1 MPAAVRETPD
11 AVVIGMGPGGEDVA
25 GRLADAGLDV
35 VGVDERLVGGECPY
49 WGCIPSK
56 IMVRS
61 ANLVGEAHR
70 IPGMAGISRVH
81 AEFRPVARRV
91 REATDTWDDKVAVDR
106 FTGRGGSFLRGTARL
121 TAPGEV
127 TVLGTDGRETVL
139 RPRQAIVIASGS
151 EPLVAPVP
159 GLASTPYWT
168 NRELIEAEEL
178 PESLLI
184 LGGGAIGLEL
194 GQAWQRLGCDVTVIE
209 AGPRLLGR
217 EEPESSELVTRVLT
231 TDGVSVHTG
240 TDIVG
245 VDHGDGRFTVRCRRG
260 ERLTGERLLV
270 ATGRKVALDR
280 IGGGVLGVP
289 ADARALPVDER
300 LRVVGT
306 PGVWPVGVWAIG
318 DVTGKGAFTHMAMYQ
333 ADVAVRA
340 ILGQGGATARYHAVP
355 RVTFTDPEIGAVGLT
370 EAQARAEG
378 LPDVR
383 VATTDLAAS
392 SRGYVHGA
400 NGNAGFIKL
409 VASGDT
415 LVGATSAG
423 PSGGE
428 VLGLLA
434 LAVSARVPVSELA
447 ATIWAYPT
455 FHRAVG
461 TAVAALG

>member
-61 ANLVGEAHR
+61 ADLVGEAHR
-70 IPGMAGISRVH
+70 IPGMAGIARVH
-81 AEFRPVARRV
+81 PDFRPVARRV

-106 FTGRGGSFLRGTARL
+106 FTARGGRFLRGTARL

-127 TVLGTDGRETVL
+127 TVLGPDGRETAL
-139 RPRQAIVIASGS
+139 RPRQAVVIASGS
-151 EPLVAPVP
+151 EPVAPPVP

-168 NRELIEAEEL
+168 NRDLIEADEL

-240 TDIVG
+240 TDIVS
-245 VDHGDGRFTVRCRRG
+245 VEYSDDRFQVRCRRG
-260 ERLTGERLLV
+260 VRLSGERLLV
-270 ATGRKVALDR
+270 ATGRRVALDR
-280 IGGGVLGVP
+280 IGAGVLGVP

-300 LRVVGT
+300 LRVVGA
-306 PGVWPVGVWAIG
+306 PRVWAIG

-340 ILGQGGATARYHAVP
+340 ILGQGGAPARYHAVP

-370 EAQARAEG
+370 EDQARAEG
-378 LPDVR
+378 HVVR
-383 VATTDLAAS
+383 VATTDLATS
-392 SRGYVHGA
+392 SRGYIHGA

-409 VASGDT
+409 IASGDT
-415 LVGATSAG
+415 LLGATSAG
-423 PSGGE
+423 PTGGE

-434 LAVSARVPVSELA
+434 LAVSARVPISELA
-447 ATIWAYPT
+447 STIWAYPT